1 MMSGRWVSVTVDDP
15 VDGNDV
21 VTTINVECQDIVQG
35 ALTRQL
41 EHYKASAG
49 TAILM
54 DVKTGDIKAIA
65 NVSKTATGYR
75 EVLNNAI
82 GDAAE
87 PGSVIK
93 AATMVALLED
103 GYVHPED
110 TVDLG
115 KGIYTHNGV
124 TLKEARSPIGKVTV
138 QGIFERS
145 LNGITELVYEHY
157 RQQPEKS

>member
-1 MMSGRWVSVTVDDP
+1 M
-15 VDGNDV
+15 
-21 VTTINVECQDIVQG
+21 QG

-93 AATMVALLED
+93 ADD
-103 GYVHPED
+103 GGFVGRRVCSSGGH
-110 TVDLG
+110 
-115 KGIYTHNGV
+115 H
-124 TLKEARSPIGKVTV
+124 
-138 QGIFERS
+138 
-145 LNGITELVYEHY
+145 
-157 RQQPEKS
+157 

>member
-65 NVSKTATGYR
+65 NVSKWLCWKTGMFIR
-75 EVLNNAI
+75 RTPLTWE
-82 GDAAE
+82 
-87 PGSVIK
+87 
-93 AATMVALLED
+93 MVF
-103 GYVHPED
+103 
-110 TVDLG
+110 
-115 KGIYTHNGV
+115 TH
-124 TLKEARSPIGKVTV
+124 
-138 QGIFERS
+138 
-145 LNGITELVYEHY
+145 IT
-157 RQQPEKS
+157 R

>member
-82 GDAAE
+82 G
-87 PGSVIK
+87 V
-93 AATMVALLED
+93 L
-103 GYVHPED
+103 
-110 TVDLG
+110 
-115 KGIYTHNGV
+115 
-124 TLKEARSPIGKVTV
+124 RSRG
-138 QGIFERS
+138 R
-145 LNGITELVYEHY
+145 
-157 RQQPEKS
+157 